1 MPIEKHHITYFS
13 RFGIIAQKVVEG
25 FLTGLHKSPFHGFSV
40 EFAEHKI
47 YNSGDS
53 TKNIDW
59 KLYARTEKLFL
70 KEFEEET
77 NVKSTIVIDV
87 SNSMCFP
94 EASNLNLDNL
104 NKLGFSLYAS
114 AALLFLLNRQRDAS
128 GIVLFDEKIKF
139 LSEIKGSK
147 THLAFLI
154 QQLEDVLEGKIKG
167 EGISNLS
174 NSLHRIAEQTP
185 KRGLV
190 ILFTD
195 FSFHSEMENLDSLM
209 QSLQHLKH
217 NRNEVIVFNVFDK
230 KLEEEFDFG
239 NRPHRFIDLET
250 GEEVK
255 MTPAEFKDKFH
266 YLKSRQ
272 LKFIKSK
279 LLHLGV
285 DYVEADINNGFQKIM
300 ETYLIKRNKIML

>member
-1 MPIEKHHITYFS
+1 MPIEKQHISHFS
-13 RFGIIAQKVVEG
+13 KFGLIAQQVVEG

-47 YNSGDS
+47 YNTGDS

-77 NVKSTIVIDV
+77 NVRSTIIVDV

-94 EASNLNLDNL
+94 NMSNLSLDYL
-104 NKLGFSLYAS
+104 NKLGFSLYSA

-128 GIVLFDEKIKF
+128 GIVLFDEKIRYS
-139 LSEIKGSK
+139 SEIKGSK

-154 QQLEDVLEGKIKG
+154 HKLEEVLDGNIKG
-167 EGISNLS
+167 NGVSNLS
-174 NSLHRIAEQTP
+174 SSLHMIAEQSP

-195 FSFHSEMENLDSLM
+195 FSFHSHKEDLDEVL

-217 NRNEVIVFNVFDK
+217 KKNEVIVFNVFDK
-230 KLEEEFDFG
+230 KLEEKFDFG
-239 NRPHRFIDLET
+239 NRPHRFVDLET
-250 GEEVK
+250 GETVK
-255 MTPAEFKDKFH
+255 LTPSEYKKKFSF
-266 YLKSRQ
+266 LKKRQ
-272 LKFIKSK
+272 LNLLKTK
-279 LLHLGV
+279 LLNFGV
-285 DYVEADINNGFQKIM
+285 DYIEVDIDSGFEKVL
-300 ETYLIKRNKIML
+300 ETYLIKRSKI

>member
-1 MPIEKHHITYFS
+1 MPIEKQHITHFS
-13 RFGIIAQKVVEG
+13 KFGLIAQQVVEG

-40 EFAEHKI
+40 EFAEHRI

-59 KLYARTEKLFL
+59 KLFARTDKLFL

-77 NVKSTIVIDV
+77 NVRTTIVVDI
-87 SNSMCFP
+87 SGSMNFP
-94 EASNLNLDNL
+94 EATNQDVNNL
-104 NKLGFSLYAS
+104 NKLGFSLYSS
-114 AALLFLLNRQRDAS
+114 AALLFLLNKQRDAS
-128 GIVLFDEKIKF
+128 GVVLFDESVRL

-147 THLAFLI
+147 THLAFLVK
-154 QQLEDVLEGKIKG
+154 QLESALDGEVKG
-167 EGISNLS
+167 EGVSKLS
-174 NSLHRIAEQTP
+174 QSLHQIADQSP

-195 FSFHSEMENLDSLM
+195 FSFHSTEENLDKVL

-217 NRNEVIVFNVFDK
+217 NKNEVVIFNVFDK

-250 GEEVK
+250 GEEIK
-255 MTPAEFKDKFH
+255 MTPSEFKEKF
-266 YLKSRQ
+266 Q
-272 LKFIKSK
+272 AVKSK
-279 LLHLGV
+279 QLDQIKTKLLNFGI
-285 DYVEADINNGFQKIM
+285 DYIEADVNQGFNKVL
-300 ETYLIKRNKIML
+300 ETYLIKRSKL

>member
-1 MPIEKHHITYFS
+1 M
-13 RFGIIAQKVVEG
+13 
-25 FLTGLHKSPFHGFSV
+25 
-40 EFAEHKI
+40 
-47 YNSGDS
+47 
-53 TKNIDW
+53 
-59 KLYARTEKLFL
+59 
-70 KEFEEET
+70 
-77 NVKSTIVIDV
+77 
-87 SNSMCFP
+87 
-94 EASNLNLDNL
+94 
-104 NKLGFSLYAS
+104 
-114 AALLFLLNRQRDAS
+114 
-128 GIVLFDEKIKF
+128 
-139 LSEIKGSK
+139 
-147 THLAFLI
+147 I

>member
-1 MPIEKHHITYFS
+1 MPIEKQHISHFS
-13 RFGIIAQKVVEG
+13 KFGLIAQQVVEG

-47 YNSGDS
+47 YNTGDS

-77 NVKSTIVIDV
+77 NVRSTIIVDV

-94 EASNLNLDNL
+94 NMSNLSLAYL
-104 NKLGFSLYAS
+104 NKLGFSLYSA

-128 GIVLFDEKIKF
+128 GIVLFDEKIRYS
-139 LSEIKGSK
+139 SEIKGSK

-154 QQLEDVLEGKIKG
+154 HKLEEVLDGNIKG
-167 EGISNLS
+167 NGVSNLS
-174 NSLHRIAEQTP
+174 SSLHMIAEQSP

-195 FSFHSEMENLDSLM
+195 FSFHSHKEDLDEVL

-217 NRNEVIVFNVFDK
+217 KKNEVIVFNVFDK
-230 KLEEEFDFG
+230 KLEEKFDFG
-239 NRPHRFIDLET
+239 NRPHRFVDLET
-250 GEEVK
+250 GETVK
-255 MTPAEFKDKFH
+255 LTPSEYKKKFSF
-266 YLKSRQ
+266 LKKRQ
-272 LKFIKSK
+272 LNLLKTK
-279 LLHLGV
+279 LLNFGV
-285 DYVEADINNGFQKIM
+285 DYIEVDIDSGFEKVL
-300 ETYLIKRNKIML
+300 ETYLIKRSKI